1 MLGEPPTRG
10 ISVVDKTK
18 SGIPGLDD
26 ALHGGFPT
34 GSVILVSGGPGT
46 GKSILMNQFLVKGA
60 TEYKEPGVLVSMEE
74 SLDST
79 NRNMR
84 QFGWDLKDLVTKG
97 LLALVDA
104 SPMIQNDR
112 VVLRPEHPVLG
123 REEFSMESL
132 LSLIH
137 REIRKIKAKRVAIDS
152 ISTLTLQHKDLF
164 RIRHDLL
171 NLVRSIRITNAT
183 CLVAVESPTDES
195 IGRFDVEGFLM
206 DGVITLRLVRQG
218 NVRIR
223 TIEITK
229 MRGSIHQMNPLLLMI
244 DDKGIQVS
252 DLPPIQ

>member
-1 MLGEPPTRG
+1 VAE
-10 ISVVDKTK
+10 KTE

-26 ALHGGFPT
+26 ALQGGFPT
-34 GSVILVSGGPGT
+34 GAVILVSGGPGT
-46 GKSILMNQFLVKGA
+46 GKSILLNQFLVKGA
-60 TEYKEPGVLVSMEE
+60 TDYNEPGVLVSMEE

-79 NRNMR
+79 IRNMK
-84 QFGWDLKDLVTKG
+84 QFGWDLKDLMEKG
-97 LLALVDA
+97 MIALVDA

-112 VVLRPEHPVLG
+112 VVLKPEHPVLG

-152 ISTLTLQHKDLF
+152 ISTLTLQHKELF

-171 NLVRSIRITNAT
+171 NMVRSIRISKAT
-183 CLVAVESPTDES
+183 CLVAVESPSEES
-195 IGRFDVEGFLM
+195 VGRFDVEGFLM
-206 DGVITLRLVRQG
+206 DGVVTLRLVRQG

-229 MRGSIHQMNPLLLMI
+229 MRGTLHQMNPLLLMI
-244 DDKGIQVS
+244 DEKGIQVS